1 MKISSDDL
9 AKIHDLSKYYYRE
22 GTNANVKSDYHVAL
36 AWVQAVMGV
45 LQPDVKLEFPQRNS
59 TDSIFDE

>member
-1 MKISSDDL
+1 MKISNDDL
-9 AKIHDLSKYYYRE
+9 AKIHDLSKFYYRQ
-22 GTNANVKSDYHVAL
+22 GTSHDIKSDNHVAL